1 MDAGSWKRVFAAQRL
16 IVLIVLIVAAAT
28 VTSIPIH
35 AQDSSAGSLRLTVKV
50 QSIQITGESQ
60 PSLRWIVVDLN
71 SVQVDVQ
78 DTDLQS
84 AIVASLQEMGREN
97 HPWVARGTVWNFF
110 GKLSTLVSSKVSG
123 AFELSPPSD
132 VLKPATE
139 LNKESNAPW
148 TISYAPALIRSFAIV
163 VATAEAQKPGASV
176 IKQTKTLADAAAVF
190 ATGSLTDVETRI
202 PVTISYASSDL
213 TPGPK
218 ELPDAAKKAVET
230 SLFRIAANSFV
241 ASKAGG
247 FVINRTLPKS
257 RSEIEDKL
265 NDFYSTAK
273 IKDWGPGP
281 KSTIRQTAA
290 GTGDWI
296 LTIGNVRP
304 LGAVLIRVEP
314 IKLQQEL
321 KDKGQI
327 DDERKLENRR
337 EQIEAAYIKRYGPK
351 LLSRAHEIPTRA
363 DIEKDAGLLA
373 QADDALS
380 VMPTADGSNL
390 TFAVTR
396 RPQIASLSLKA
407 GIGYNPEDSF
417 TGLAQISETNLLHW
431 NEVLSFSFSGG
442 NQILS
447 GLLSF
452 SAFCDQ
458 TGDSQYSKCLT
469 VSGKLFRDR
478 DQQLGNPTGPK
489 LQNNEASGE
498 AKFSAGYDSFTP
510 RDYILRA
517 EGFDKTRKRL
527 RYTVRGDA
535 SFNYK
540 DTSIDSFA
548 AGSAPVSAGRVS
560 SISLVIDQGLSY
572 DLRKTA
578 QSKLGEF
585 DFFVTAL
592 AKRAFEFLGGDSSF
606 EQYSINLGSQLFFGP
621 RTPTDMFLR
630 FNGETGVS
638 SRATPAFELFR
649 LGGPNNVRGLEEG
662 EFIGRNLNFERAEIG
677 FKSTYLIGLFRA
689 KRDAA
694 GNAAQPVVGGI
705 DLSNTYLKAFYD
717 WGSVGD
723 RRSANPF
730 EITSGVQ
737 GLGFAVELRGLNVG
751 GKRAS
756 LSIGYA
762 YSHDSLL
769 HRSGVLVTSF
779 SLDR

>member
-1 MDAGSWKRVFAAQRL
+1 MDAGSWKRVSAALRL
-16 IVLIVLIVAAAT
+16 TVLIVAALT
-28 VTSIPIH
+28 VTTVPIH
-35 AQDSSAGSLRLTVKV
+35 AQDSSSGSLRMTVKV
-50 QSIQITGESQ
+50 QSVQAPGETQ
-60 PSLRWIVVDLN
+60 ASLRWVVVDLN
-71 SVQVDVQ
+71 GVQIDVQ
-78 DTDLQS
+78 DAELLS
-84 AIVASLQEMGREN
+84 AIAASLQEMNREN
-97 HPWVARGTVWNFF
+97 HPWVARGTAWNFF

-123 AFELSPPSD
+123 TFELSPPSD

-148 TISYAPALIRSFAIV
+148 VISYAPAVIHSFAIV
-163 VATAEAQKPGASV
+163 VTTAEAQKPGASA

-190 ATGSLTDVETRI
+190 ATGSLTDLETRI
-202 PVTISYASSDL
+202 PVTISYAASDL
-213 TPGPK
+213 TAGPQ
-218 ELPDAAKKAVET
+218 ESPDAAKQAVET
-230 SLFRIAANSFV
+230 SLLKIAANSFV
-241 ASKAGG
+241 AGKTGG
-247 FVINRTLPKS
+247 FVINKPLPKT
-257 RSEIEDKL
+257 RSTIEDRL

-281 KSTIRQTAA
+281 KATIRQTAA
-290 GTGDWI
+290 GSGDWI
-296 LTIGNVRP
+296 MTVGNVRP
-304 LGAVLIRVEP
+304 LGSVLIRVEP

-321 KDKGQI
+321 KDKGQTA
-327 DDERKLENRR
+327 DALKLEKRR
-337 EQIEAAYIKRYGPK
+337 AEIEAAYIKRYGPK
-351 LLSRAHEIPTRA
+351 LQSRSHEVPVRA
-363 DIEKDAGLLA
+363 EIEKDAGLLA

-380 VMPTADGSNL
+380 VMPIADGSNL
-390 TFAVTR
+390 IYAVTR

-452 SAFCDQ
+452 SAFCGQPQ
-458 TGDSQYSKCLT
+458 TTQYSKCLT

-478 DQQLGNPTGPK
+478 DQQLGNPTGPQ
-489 LQNNEASGE
+489 LQNNEASAE

-510 RDYILRA
+510 RDHILRA
-517 EGFDKTRKRL
+517 EGFDKNRKRL

-540 DTSIDSFA
+540 DASIDSFA

-560 SISLVIDQGLSY
+560 SISLVIDQGISY
-572 DLRKTA
+572 DLRRTT
-578 QSKLGEF
+578 QTKLGEF
-585 DFFVTAL
+585 DFFVTAT
-592 AKRAFEFLGGDSSF
+592 AKKAFDSLGGEFSF

-621 RTPTDMFLR
+621 RTPTDIFLR
-630 FNGETGVS
+630 FSGETGVS
-638 SRATPAFELFR
+638 SRTTPAFELFR

-662 EFIGRNLNFERAEIG
+662 EFIGRNLNLERAEIG
-677 FKSTYLIGLFRA
+677 FKSTYLLGLFKA
-689 KRDAA
+689 KRDA
-694 GNAAQPVVGGI
+694 GSNTAQPVVGGI
-705 DLSNTYLKAFYD
+705 DLSNTYLKTFYD
-717 WGSVGD
+717 WGRVGD
-723 RRSANPF
+723 QRSSNPF
-730 EITSGVQ
+730 DITSGVQ
-737 GLGFAVELRGLNVG
+737 GLGFAIELRGLNVG

-769 HRSGVLVTSF
+769 HKSGVLVTSF